1 MRNFLRIQP
10 QFSKRA
16 HKAGKTMRKRPQQQ
30 RSRQLVTSLVD
41 ATAVCIARHGLD
53 GTTTPLIA
61 DIAGVSVGSLYQYFD
76 GKDDLI
82 EALVEKIAQDVTA
95 ALNAGVRASGDMKLK
110 DMARTA
116 IRVALMLLH
125 SNEGLYLELVRNWY
139 RLPTHKV
146 ADVLQQYFLEL
157 LRVYFAKHHRDL
169 KVEDLHVKTFIIVNS
184 TIFTVVRY
192 LSGEHPLM
200 TEEDIAKGLTE
211 MVTGYLLGSR

>member
-1 MRNFLRIQP
+1 
-10 QFSKRA
+10 
-16 HKAGKTMRKRPQQQ
+16 MRKRPQQQ
-30 RSRQLVTSLVD
+30 RSRQLVSALVD

-82 EALVEKIAQDVTA
+82 EALVEKIAQDVTG
-95 ALNAGVRASGDMKLK
+95 ALNAGVRASGNMKLE

-169 KVEDLHVKTFIIVNS
+169 VVEDLHVKTFVIVNS

-192 LSGEHPLM
+192 LSGDHPLIS
-200 TEEDIAKGLTE
+200 EEQIANGLTE
-211 MVTGYLLGSR
+211 MVTGYLLTPTPVNSSVTVPIDHSPK